1 MFAYHFYGSLRSKC
15 SAEAQEALRLPR
27 VVPSLKKKK
36 APRCQEEDLLSLT
49 HQEEAEGG

>member
-27 VVPSLKKKK
+27 VVPSLKKKE
-36 APRCQEEDLLSLT
+36 APRCQEDLLSLT